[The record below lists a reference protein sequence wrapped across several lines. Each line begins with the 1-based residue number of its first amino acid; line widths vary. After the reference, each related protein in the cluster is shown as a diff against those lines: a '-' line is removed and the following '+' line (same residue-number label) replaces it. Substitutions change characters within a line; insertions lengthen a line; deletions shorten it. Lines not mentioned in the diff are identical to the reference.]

1 MEYNLYE
8 LDNGIRIVHKPIS
21 GKIAHCG
28 FIINTGSRDEL
39 LYENGIAHFIEHT
52 IFKGTNKRKA
62 HHILNRI
69 DSVGGEINAYTTK
82 EKTCVYASFV
92 VDYFERATELLT
104 DILNNSTFPDK
115 EIEKEKDVII
125 DEIHSYQD
133 TPFEQIYDDFEELVF
148 CNHSLG
154 MNILGTE
161 QSVKKINRN
170 AILDFITRNYAT
182 NQMVF
187 SIIGNFSEKKIKQ
200 ISKKYLENIPTK
212 IKPLV
217 RDDFKDYKSFQK
229 SIEKDNYQSHCVIGN
244 VAYGAKDKK
253 KPGFILLN
261 NILGGPAM
269 NSRLNMSIR
278 EKYGYAYS
286 IESSYTSY
294 TNTGIFSIYL
304 GTDQKNLT
312 KSIKL
317 TLKELKKLRETKF
330 STIQLHRA
338 KVQLLGQI
346 TLSEENTA
354 NIMLGIGKSL
364 LNHGKVDSLEEVYKK
379 INLITASDLLDISNE
394 VFNEKQLS
402 TLIYQSKK

>member
-1 MEYNLYE
+1 MEYNLYK

-39 LYENGIAHFIEHT
+39 LEENGIAHFIEHT
-52 IFKGTNKRKA
+52 IFKGTLKRKA

-92 VDYFERATELLT
+92 VDYFERATELLS
-104 DILNNSTFPDK
+104 DILINSTFPEK

-161 QSVKKINRN
+161 QSVNKINRN
-170 AILDFITRNYAT
+170 TILDFINRNYAT
-182 NQMVF
+182 NQIVF
-187 SIIGNFSEKKIKQ
+187 SIIGDVSEKKIKQ

-212 IKPLV
+212 IKPLI
-217 RDDFKDYKSFQK
+217 RIDFKDYKPFQK
-229 SIEKDNYQSHCVIGN
+229 SIEKDNFQSHCIIGN
-244 VAYGAKDKK
+244 VAYGATDKK

-269 NSRLNMSIR
+269 NSRLNMTIR

-304 GTDQKNLT
+304 GTDQKNIN
-312 KSIKL
+312 KSIDL
-317 TLKELKKLRETKF
+317 TLKELKKLRDTKF

-346 TLSEENTA
+346 ALSEENNA

-364 LNHGKVDSLEEVYKK
+364 LNYGKVDSLEEVYEK
-379 INLITASDLLDISNE
+379 INRISSNDLLEISNE

-402 TLIYQSKK
+402 TLIYESKK